1 MYRSTPARHPSERDV
16 LAVAEAPEEE
26 TNKKGEQRKTKK
38 EKDDVVTGVSP
49 SIVENVRS
57 RQGDLGAA
65 LQAHMVA
72 SRHEEEREK

>member
-1 MYRSTPARHPSERDV
+1 MSPDV
-16 LAVAEAPEEE
+16 GDLHRE
-26 TNKKGEQRKTKK
+26 TMKVEKRKNLIDRQTKN

-65 LQAHMVA
+65 LQSHMVA
-72 SRHEEEREK
+72 SRNEEERVK